1 MRERSR
7 PTEPERPAAAVALQD
22 ELRAAVRQQALPV
35 YRNKYDDDL
44 KHELVVVDRDRVRP
58 IPADDYSRLANYANR
73 GEELKWVLSKDGEL
87 LLGRT
92 QYTHPTLVR
101 GEGVLAAG
109 HISIVEDRRKKE
121 LLVLDLR
128 NESGHY
134 QPQEDTLALAKRAFA
149 AYGFHVPE
157 ISVRPYKQW

>member
-7 PTEPERPAAAVALQD
+7 PAVPERPVAATALQD
-22 ELRAAVRQQALPV
+22 ELREAVRQQALPV
-35 YRNKYDDDL
+35 YRNKYEEDL

-58 IPADDYSRLANYANR
+58 IPANDYERLAAFANR
-73 GEELKWVLSKDGEL
+73 GEELKWVLSKEGDL

-101 GEGVLAAG
+101 GDDVLAAG
-109 HISIVEDRRKKE
+109 HLSIVEDRRKRE

-134 QPQEDTLALAKRAFA
+134 QPQEETLKIARRAFA
-149 AYGFHVPE
+149 AYGFNVPE